1 MNILVTGASGFIG
14 ARLVRTLLD
23 HGEHLH
29 VLGRDSSDLSEFDGS
44 DVRVFRGD
52 LASAADVRAA
62 MQDCDRVFHLA
73 AFAKNW
79 ARRPEEVHRINRDA
93 LRNIFGV
100 ARELAVRRVVYAS
113 TVMVYGPSDGK
124 PVDERTERVI
134 PPSTLYEESKI
145 DGERVVASA
154 LDEGLDVVIVHPTRV
169 FGPGHLTEANST
181 TILIKQY
188 LEGTWR
194 LLPGNGSAEG
204 NYVYVKDVV
213 AGCIAAMERGRRGGH
228 YILGGENLTFNAF
241 FAILAEATGKK
252 RLLLPVPEGLAYGA
266 AVVLER
272 LGRLGLIEPP
282 LTPGWVRTFFGDW
295 LCTSALA
302 EREIGYAPTPV
313 KQGVA
318 ETVDWLRGLRSQ
330 KART

>member
-14 ARLVRTLLD
+14 ARLVRALLD
-23 HGEHLH
+23 QGDTVH
-29 VLGRDSSDLSEFDGS
+29 VLGRKSSDFSEFDGS
-44 DVRVFRGD
+44 GVQIFRGD
-52 LASAADVRAA
+52 LASPADVRAA
-62 MQDCDRVFHLA
+62 MQGCDRVYHLA

-79 ARRPEEVHRINRDA
+79 ARHPEEVHRINRDA
-93 LRNIFGV
+93 LGNMFRV
-100 ARELAVRRVVYAS
+100 ARELAVRRVLYTS
-113 TVMVYGPSDGK
+113 TVMVYGPSDGQ
-124 PVDERTERVI
+124 PVDERTERAF

-154 LDEGLDVVIVHPTRV
+154 LDEGLDIVIVHPTRV

-194 LLPGNGSAEG
+194 LLPGDGSAEG

-252 RLLLPVPEGLAYGA
+252 RLLLPVPERVAYVA
-266 AVVLER
+266 AAALER
-272 LGRLGLIEPP
+272 LGRLGLVEPP

-295 LCTSALA
+295 LCSSALA

-313 KQGVA
+313 KQGVS
-318 ETVDWLRGLRSQ
+318 ETIAWLRSLRTH
-330 KART
+330 KASI